1 MRPISNP
8 RFNAFAAYC
17 RSPQALAM
25 GDEIAWFE
33 AENSRIMATI
43 IKDRIDGDYK
53 RTDMRAELRKD
64 KEKQSDEKS
73 YLSIL

>member
-1 MRPISNP
+1 M
-8 RFNAFAAYC
+8 AA
-17 RSPQALAM
+17 
-25 GDEIAWFE
+25 
-33 AENSRIMATI
+33 I

-53 RTDMRAELRKD
+53 RTDMRAELRKG

>member
-1 MRPISNP
+1 
-8 RFNAFAAYC
+8 
-17 RSPQALAM
+17 M

-53 RTDMRAELRKD
+53 RTDMRAELRKG